1 MFLSMYKNGSTK
13 IVNLL
18 EESDDDILKFQTRK
32 WFIINDQN
40 NGQYGKMEMT
50 AQ

>member
-13 IVNLL
+13 IFNLL
-18 EESDDDILKFQTRK
+18 EESDDDILKFRTRK